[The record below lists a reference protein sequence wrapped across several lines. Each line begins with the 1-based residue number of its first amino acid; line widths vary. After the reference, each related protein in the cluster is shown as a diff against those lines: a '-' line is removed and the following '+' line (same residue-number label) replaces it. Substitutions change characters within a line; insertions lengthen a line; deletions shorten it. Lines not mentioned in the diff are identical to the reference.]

1 MATDDVCLFNIRT
14 VDSSG
19 EEKLTNRIST
29 EAEIGK
35 KATLGTIRN
44 ILAMIYILGMAHMN
58 SGLMI
63 CKRARLAFCS
73 KDGARIGDDM
83 SWAVYKR

>member
-44 ILAMIYILGMAHMN
+44 ILASEKKLDSAN
-58 SGLMI
+58 
-63 CKRARLAFCS
+63 
-73 KDGARIGDDM
+73 
-83 SWAVYKR
+83 